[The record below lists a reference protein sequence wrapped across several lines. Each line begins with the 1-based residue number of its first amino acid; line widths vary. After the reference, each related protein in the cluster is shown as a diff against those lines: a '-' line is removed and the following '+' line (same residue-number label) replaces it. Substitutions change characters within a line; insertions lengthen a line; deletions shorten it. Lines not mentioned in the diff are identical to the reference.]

1 MVEVGL
7 LDEVSRIY
15 AENAQNDF
23 NSLKTIGYQELV
35 PHLKGE
41 ISLKDAVDL
50 IKRNSRRYAKRQ
62 LTWYSRYES
71 ATWIDVDGT
80 DAAAAIISAIKT

>member
-1 MVEVGL
+1 MVEEGL

-50 IKRNSRRYAKRQ
+50 IKRN
-62 LTWYSRYES
+62 
-71 ATWIDVDGT
+71 
-80 DAAAAIISAIKT
+80 